1 MKRIVLFL
9 SLCLMLLACK
19 KGPGT
24 FVLCG
29 EITDETFQIKLSG
42 AKVVLYEVPPG
53 SSSGIAVDSMILGD
67 DGKYTFSFPREQI
80 EKYIIKITKD
90 GYFSLSEDI
99 YFSSLSLDYENI
111 RDYSTTA
118 KSWVGIQLMN
128 QNPQADDHL
137 TYIKQDGKQNCL
149 ECCPSTEQNFHG
161 DTDTT
166 IYCINNG
173 NEAYSVFYWVNGTS
187 TQEIVSQITPAFDT
201 SYITITY

>member
-1 MKRIVLFL
+1 MKKVVLFLFL
-9 SLCLMLLACK
+9 SLILLACK
-19 KGPGT
+19 KGAGT

-29 EITDETFQIKLSG
+29 EITDETFQSKLSG
-42 AKVVLYEVPPG
+42 AKVVLFKVPAG
-53 SSSGIAVDSMILGD
+53 SSNQIAVDSMILGD

-80 EKYIIKITKD
+80 EKYIVKVSKE
-90 GYFSLSEDI
+90 GYFDLSEDI
-99 YFSSLSLDYENI
+99 YYSALSLDYENI

-128 QNPQADDHL
+128 QNPESSDHL
-137 TYIKQDGKQNCL
+137 TYIKQEGKQNCL
-149 ECCPSTEQNFHG
+149 ECCPLTEQNFYG
-161 DTDTT
+161 ATDTT

-173 NEAYSVFYWVNGTS
+173 NEAYSIFYWVNGTS